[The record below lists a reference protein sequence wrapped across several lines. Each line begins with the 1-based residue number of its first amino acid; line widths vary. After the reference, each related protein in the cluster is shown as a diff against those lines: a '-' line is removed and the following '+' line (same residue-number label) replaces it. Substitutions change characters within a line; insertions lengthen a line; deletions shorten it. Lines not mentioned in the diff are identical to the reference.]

1 MKATRHLLW
10 VMLALMPSLPLSA
23 QGAGTAAEAKQDPY
37 YRAMKNIRL
46 FGQIYQ
52 EINDRYIQE
61 IDPEKFIRAG
71 INGML
76 DRLDPYT
83 VFLEEDGK
91 DELKIITRGKYFGVG
106 MRIQIR
112 NGWATVGEQPFP
124 ESPAARAGIREGDQ
138 IIEIDGKSTRGV
150 KLSETAHRLR
160 GTEKGSE
167 VVVKIRRVGE
177 ERPLTF
183 TLLRDEIKVTDIQ
196 YSGMV
201 APGIGLIKLSSFNRS
216 AGDQIRDEVQ
226 KLKDQ
231 GLEGLI
237 LDLRSNPGGLLEAAV
252 TVSENFVAQGDMI
265 VYTEGRGEYR
275 RQEHRARKQ
284 PILGSLPLVVLVD
297 GYSASSSEI
306 VAGAIQDLDRGVLIG
321 SPTFGKGLVQTVIP
335 LDRQG
340 DTQLKITT
348 MQYFTPSGRNIQKP
362 EVFNYGPQSVFL
374 NGTSDESGEE
384 EEMTESEAGEE
395 GESGPAAVEPA
406 PAEKQ
411 KAPAKSYLT
420 RNQRTVLG
428 GGGLKPDIEITPK
441 GMSRYEL
448 ELLRRSMFFN
458 FSLNYAA
465 AHPDLPAG
473 FEVDDALVQ
482 EFEAFCKEKKF
493 SYKPEGYA
501 DLEKLEKS
509 AREGGWLPQ
518 IAKHLE
524 AVKAEFEAV
533 KERDRLAAKDDLK
546 LALKSEIAGKLFG
559 RDEYYRTLFAAD
571 SCVIRGIAMLKNADE
586 YNRLLGNT
594 KK

>member
-1 MKATRHLLW
+1 M
-10 VMLALMPSLPLSA
+10 
-23 QGAGTAAEAKQDPY
+23 
-37 YRAMKNIRL
+37 
-46 FGQIYQ
+46 
-52 EINDRYIQE
+52 
-61 IDPEKFIRAG
+61 
-71 INGML
+71 
-76 DRLDPYT
+76 
-83 VFLEEDGK
+83 
-91 DELKIITRGKYFGVG
+91 
-106 MRIQIR
+106 
-112 NGWATVGEQPFP
+112 
-124 ESPAARAGIREGDQ
+124 
-138 IIEIDGKSTRGV
+138 
-150 KLSETAHRLR
+150 
-160 GTEKGSE
+160 
-167 VVVKIRRVGE
+167 
-177 ERPLTF
+177 
-183 TLLRDEIKVTDIQ
+183 TDIQ